1 MAGGRASAVLL
12 LLLLVVAVAG
22 ATATATAAS
31 SSSSSPQVVGTAAA
45 DDMEHVKG
53 MMECMIGCFTQVFMC
68 AFGCMA
74 KGPDLPLCVVSCN
87 QKSVVCMLRC
97 AITPPSPSPS
107 PPGPPAPSPTPKP
120 SPPKPP
126 KPSPPSPP
134 GPPYAGGRATETTL
148 G

>member
-53 MMECMIGCFTQVFMC
+53 MMECMIGCFTQDLNYDNRPRSLRTYKNHTNGSC
-68 AFGCMA
+68 KIAF
-74 KGPDLPLCVVSCN
+74 
-87 QKSVVCMLRC
+87 
-97 AITPPSPSPS
+97 SPV
-107 PPGPPAPSPTPKP
+107 A
-120 SPPKPP
+120 
-126 KPSPPSPP
+126 
-134 GPPYAGGRATETTL
+134 
-148 G
+148 